1 MMLFEA
7 AFIHSKGNQ
16 LCLLR
21 QQMTHMMPMTEIYP
35 LYPSTSRR
43 LQYMSSQGEEDIQV
57 L

>member
-1 MMLFEA
+1 MLFEA